1 MRLLYHEIDFIDM
14 KCIDESIRH
23 SLRRFLSSVHVT
35 INRHLLAERVGFF
48 DRVTL
53 EYPSGSGRFR
63 CIRIVPTLMSGLE
76 RDSLPV
82 VTALALELLGRSRG
96 EKIPWGKMP
105 SQISIMAVN
114 KTRRPKSL
122 ASATTSFDSNPKS
135 INDDVLH

>member
-35 INRHLLAERVGFF
+35 INRHLLADRVGFF

-96 EKIPWGKMP
+96 EKIPWGKKP
-105 SQISIMAVN
+105 SRIRIVAVN
-114 KTRRPKSL
+114 KARRPDCS
-122 ASATTSFDSNPKS
+122 ADATTSFDSKPK
-135 INDDVLH
+135 ITNNNVLH